1 MNATSI
7 FRRCAVAAAI
17 GMGSSIASA
26 APIIVSLVPSAT
38 HINIGE
44 FVNIELRISGLADE
58 ILSAFDADL
67 FFDPNV
73 LNSASVTFFP
83 GNFTTGSDYYFQA
96 DFAGPYTEFM
106 AGSLHDDDTLA
117 GFQQNSFTIGYWTF
131 EGTDN
136 GISLLDLGADLDFE
150 RNFVG
155 RRFQTLDVT
164 VQGTCVAVGDGQ
176 CPDRVVPEPAA
187 YGLLGMAALLGGL
200 ATSRRRRDD
209 KKSA

>member
-7 FRRCAVAAAI
+7 FRRCAIAAAI
-17 GMGSSIASA
+17 GLGSSVASA

-44 FVNIELRISGLADE
+44 FVTIEMRITGLADE

-67 FFDPNV
+67 YFDPNV
-73 LNSASVTFFP
+73 FTAVSTFFP
-83 GNFTTGSDYYFQA
+83 FAPFGGAGNTYSAT
-96 DFAGPYTEFM
+96 DFAGPYVEM
-106 AGSLHDDDTLA
+106 IGGSLLDDDTLA
-117 GFQQNSFTIGYWTF
+117 GIQLNSFMIASFTF
-131 EGTDN
+131 SGDN
-136 GISLLDLGADLDFE
+136 SGFGLFDLGADLDFE

-155 RRFQTLDVT
+155 RRFQTLDLT

-209 KKSA
+209 KQSA